1 MTTAALAVEP
11 GHTNLP
17 RAGILLLDEDLGGG
31 LIPQQGMMTHF
42 LQMLIA
48 EEVGAKVQTCSL

>member
-1 MTTAALAVEP
+1 MITAALAVEP

-17 RAGILLLDEDLGGG
+17 REGILLLEEGLGGE
-31 LIPQQGMMTHF
+31 LIPQQGMMIHF

-48 EEVGAKVQTCSL
+48 EEVEAKVQTFSL